1 MIIVA
6 CLVFGIAV
14 TAALIVDIYTGHH
27 HTGTKIFFVSHFEV
41 FNEKV
46 LSNCHCFL
54 FPSLFA
60 CSLFSVN
67 VANLNECARI

>member
-27 HTGTKIFFVSHFEV
+27 HTGTKFFLSVIF
-41 FNEKV
+41 K
-46 LSNCHCFL
+46 
-54 FPSLFA
+54 
-60 CSLFSVN
+60 FSMK
-67 VANLNECARI
+67 RF

>member
-27 HTGTKIFFVSHFEV
+27 HTGTKIFFCQSF
-41 FNEKV
+41 
-46 LSNCHCFL
+46 LSFQ
-54 FPSLFA
+54 
-60 CSLFSVN
+60 
-67 VANLNECARI
+67 

>member
-27 HTGTKIFFVSHFEV
+27 HTGTKFFFFVSHF
-41 FNEKV
+41 
-46 LSNCHCFL
+46 
-54 FPSLFA
+54 
-60 CSLFSVN
+60 
-67 VANLNECARI
+67 